1 MAICQEDTLHLN
13 RALGSWVWD
22 VAYYAAD
29 PTELLQFC
37 EENRITELYLAIV
50 DAVPD
55 MHYVNL
61 IRQLHEIR
69 VQVAALCGDAQ
80 WIYPE
85 RRVTYDTFIRRVDAI
100 QQLCGKGPRFYGLH
114 LDANP
119 HTLPEARENNMK
131 DQVEPYIS
139 LIQDARRKADT
150 RRLKLEWDMPSWF
163 HILDDPTHKCS
174 LAKTVFSLCDSVNVL
189 TFRDRAEDQFNAL
202 LPNLEFAKELKKSLR
217 ICFETL
223 SMDESRR
230 KDGNSVVTYYE
241 EGRRFMYQSLYQ
253 LQAMTKERYKK
264 FGFAIH
270 DIKRWA
276 QMQQEPLPQYAD
288 GVPAMEEEAMRAVI

>member
-1 MAICQEDTLHLN
+1 MAASQKNILHLD

-61 IRQLHEIR
+61 IRQLREIH

-85 RRVTYDTFIRRVDAI
+85 MRVTYDAFIRRVDSI

-119 HTLPEARENNMK
+119 HTLLEARENNMK
-131 DQVEPYIS
+131 DQIEPYIS
-139 LIQDARRKADT
+139 LIQDVRKKADA
-150 RRLKLEWDMPSWF
+150 RKLKLEWDMPSWF
-163 HILDDPTHKCS
+163 HIFDDPLHGCN
-174 LAKTVFSLCDSVNVL
+174 LVKTVFSLCDSVNVL

-202 LPNLEFAKELKKSLR
+202 LPNLEFAQELKKPLR

-223 SMDESRR
+223 NIDESRR
-230 KDGNSVVTYYE
+230 EDGNSVVTYFE
-241 EGRRFMYQSLYQ
+241 EGRLFMYQNLYQ
-253 LQAMTKERYKK
+253 LQEMIEPIYKK

-276 QMQQEPLPQYAD
+276 LMQPEPLPQYAE
-288 GVPAMEEEAMRAVI
+288 GILPMNKGRLRIVV